1 MKLKKKSVKKY
12 ETGGKVDELKKAVK
26 KNREE
31 KALTKKGGKQVEDA
45 DLGAARSAD
54 RGASV
59 REAKANTVA
68 ARANIE
74 ALLKE
79 YRALSAEDRKGE
91 KGKALKAKLTTE
103 RDSIRGNAKYNS
115 ELATNKQGKVR
126 IIGKKLKV

>member
-12 ETGGKVDELKKAVK
+12 ETGGKVDKLKNAVK

-31 KALTKKGGKQVEDA
+31 KPLTKKGGKQVEDA

-59 REAKANTVA
+59 REAKANVA
-68 ARANIE
+68 AANANIE

-79 YRALSAEDRKGE
+79 FRALSAEDRKGE
-91 KGKALKAKLTTE
+91 KGKALKEKLATE
-103 RDSIRGNAKYNS
+103 RDSKRGNSKYNS
-115 ELATNKQGKVR
+115 DLATNKQGKVR